1 MSTSSEGSMLHKAP
15 YLAVSLP
22 ILVVCLARWAS
33 PTQASG
39 GLHDDR
45 DKAACK
51 SVLSAM
57 VDALPFRLGLR
68 VAFSRPQPAAP
79 LAGRNLPAGLRLD
92 SAGVL
97 VFSEQLE
104 VCKQFFL
111 KNRSIFSELCGAGRV
126 SFASFIVSLG
136 SHRRLLHDLCR
147 VAGWVGDMLEWALLG
162 SAPGN
167 DRSSSAAAST
177 QGRAGAIRLREP
189 ADPFGEKSGWIC
201 DQLLVAYWLSGRDA
215 STGARHVSLATDK
228 SRIGG
233 RGKYNTVF
241 LLPTN
246 RAWWA
251 PPQVG
256 ARGGHSQHGLLGQ
269 ALVLAS
275 CLLGGGYCI
284 FLGFV
289 WDISGV
295 RMAYWGPCMP
305 YGGCL
310 YAIFSA
316 RMPYDG
322 GALGRLCETFHNLGG
337 GILHSYAIRWGL
349 YGIFLG
355 LYNIFLRL
363 YGIWGGG
370 GLKG

>member
-51 SVLSAM
+51 SVLSSM

-275 CLLGGGYCI
+275 CLLGGGMLHI
-284 FLGFV
+284 F
-289 WDISGV
+289 GV
-295 RMAYWGPCMP
+295 RMGYFWGS
-305 YGGCL
+305 YGILGSL
-310 YAIFSA
+310 YAIRWVFVCHIFRSYA
-316 RMPYDG
+316 IRRGGVGPIVRDIPQFGGAESSIRMPYDG
-322 GALGRLCETFHNLGG
+322 VCMAYFWVCATYFCVCMA
-337 GILHSYAIRWGL
+337 Y
-349 YGIFLG
+349 
-355 LYNIFLRL
+355 
-363 YGIWGGG
+363 GG